1 MLPAQPVTPWLVF
14 CNRFVP
20 PIWRLSNSSFV
31 VYVSDT
37 SVLRLF
43 TDCCNE
49 LCLLEASVFVSYVCD
64 TLVLNELRFCSTDED
79 FERAELA
86 VEFAVSALSSTS
98 STRPDTCVMVLD
110 RLSTR
115 CDTCE
120 AVFTASSAS
129 DATSSTFASIPSTD
143 TSSEPTLLSAL
154 EAFCDA
160 AVAVA
165 LILSVVCLN
174 SVFDVYLPSKS
185 SGAGDQA
192 VALLPFSSLTLR
204 IRKRNLPTDLVPN

>member
-1 MLPAQPVTPWLVF
+1 M
-14 CNRFVP
+14 
-20 PIWRLSNSSFV
+20 
-31 VYVSDT
+31 VYFSDT

-49 LCLLEASVFVSYVCD
+49 LCLLEASDFVSYVWD
-64 TLVLNELRFCSTDED
+64 TLVLNELRLCSTDED
-79 FERAELA
+79 FERAE
-86 VEFAVSALSSTS
+86 FAVSLAVLTS
-98 STRPDTCVMVLD
+98 PCTCVMVLD

-120 AVFTASSAS
+120 VVLTASSTS
-129 DATSSTFASIPSTD
+129 DATSSTLVSMPSTD
-143 TSSEPTLLSAL
+143 TSSEPILLSAL

-192 VALLPFSSLTLR
+192 VGLVPFSSLTR
-204 IRKRNLPTDLVPN
+204 VI

>member
-1 MLPAQPVTPWLVF
+1 MCPGINVTFDDLRYAYPPLDTVTSPSNRYLPFAVPV
-14 CNRFVP
+14 
-20 PIWRLSNSSFV
+20 
-31 VYVSDT
+31 
-37 SVLRLF
+37 
-43 TDCCNE
+43 
-49 LCLLEASVFVSYVCD
+49 D
-64 TLVLNELRFCSTDED
+64 TLAGAKPSVVQSVRSP
-79 FERAELA
+79 
-86 VEFAVSALSSTS
+86 VSNDGFLIETEEPSASMPS
-98 STRPDTCVMVLD
+98 DTCVIVLD

-129 DATSSTFASIPSTD
+129 DATSSTLVSIPSTD
-143 TSSEPTLLSAL
+143 TSSELTLLSAL

-192 VALLPFSSLTLR
+192 VALLPFSNLTLR